1 MTTSGNNRPASDT
14 GGQPMESIM
23 KKFVLAA
30 AAALTLGLGVAS
42 AATVGDGSNV
52 GHPSSAFTYSPVNG

>member
-1 MTTSGNNRPASDT
+1 
-14 GGQPMESIM
+14 M

-30 AAALTLGLGVAS
+30 AAALTLGMGVAS

-52 GHPSSAFTYSPVNG
+52 GHAPAFTYSPVNG